1 MPEDTLRE
9 DWRIDIRGARKQFGE
24 NILFYGLDLV
34 ISPGNVTR
42 FDGPN
47 GSGKTQLLYVLCGL
61 AEMDGGRITLKID
74 DRTKLLRSARDRSSV
89 FRFVPAHPSEVCG
102 LTIVDFV
109 YAATHALRPF
119 SLGSRVRAASTFFE
133 GIREQLEYATGRR
146 LENDEPVS
154 RLSIGQQKRLM
165 LSAALHA
172 QDAPRVLAVDEP
184 LAGVDPGG
192 VERMLELLRGA
203 LAAGY
208 ALLVAEHREEIEA
221 LTFDHVVPMP
231 YGVSM
236 ATGDPARHQQ
246 DSQESASPQS
256 DLCVVFQH
264 THAGYPEWELDGGDL
279 EIQTAGVAL
288 LHGENGAGK
297 TGFLKGILGMEPAKM
312 SGKVNFG
319 DQDFTSLADAQSRGE
334 VRYMSQDRA
343 NFPDLMAGD
352 AFAAAAGN
360 AARNDP
366 VLRKMVEK
374 VGRRKRVMYLS
385 SGNRAVLSLVQTIS
399 SRPKLA
405 LLDEP
410 FANVDP
416 GNKVHLLETISY
428 ARSRFGTAFLIV
440 EHGDIAIPGAHRY
453 TVRREGTRGYIRSE
467 ATEFR

>member
-1 MPEDTLRE
+1 MPERKLPGN
-9 DWRIDIRGARKQFGE
+9 WRIDISGARKQFGE
-24 NILFYGLDLV
+24 NVLFYGLDLV
-34 ISPGNVTR
+34 MSPGNVTR
-42 FDGPN
+42 VAGPN
-47 GSGKTQLLYVLCGL
+47 GSGKTHLLHVLCGL
-61 AEMDGGRITLKID
+61 AEMDRGRITLKSD
-74 DRTKLLRSARDRSSV
+74 DRTKILRSARDRSSV

-102 LTIVDFV
+102 LTTVDFV

-119 SLGSRVRAASTFFE
+119 SLGSRARAASTFFE
-133 GIREQLEYATGRR
+133 GMRERLEHATGRR
-146 LENDEPVS
+146 LEKDEPVS

-165 LSAALHA
+165 LSATLHA

-192 VERMLELLRGA
+192 IERMLGLLREA
-203 LAAGY
+203 SAAGY

-221 LTFDHVVPMP
+221 LEFDQVVPMP

-236 ATGDPARHQQ
+236 VTDDPAGLQR
-246 DSQESASPQS
+246 DSQQSASSKS
-256 DLCVVFQH
+256 DLCAVFQH

-297 TGFLKGILGMEPAKM
+297 TGFLKGILGMGPAKM
-312 SGKVNFG
+312 SGEVNFVG
-319 DQDFTSLADAQSRGE
+319 Q
-334 VRYMSQDRA
+334 SQDRA
-343 NFPDLMAGD
+343 NFPDLTAGD
-352 AFAAAAGN
+352 AFAAAAGK

-374 VGRRKRVMYLS
+374 LGRRKRVIYLS
-385 SGNRAVLSLVQTIS
+385 SGNRAVLSLVQTLS

-453 TVRREGTRGYIRSE
+453 TVRREGTRGYIRSD
-467 ATEFR
+467 ARAFR

>member
-1 MPEDTLRE
+1 MPERKLSRN
-9 DWRIDIRGARKQFGE
+9 WRIDIRGARKQFGE

-34 ISPGNVTR
+34 MSPSNVTR
-42 FDGPN
+42 VAGPN
-47 GSGKTQLLYVLCGL
+47 GSGKTQLLHVLCGL
-61 AEMDGGRITLKID
+61 AEMDCGRITLKSD
-74 DRTKLLRSARDRSSV
+74 DRTKILRSARDRSSV
-89 FRFVPAHPSEVCG
+89 FRFVPAHPSEVCD
-102 LTIVDFV
+102 LTTVDFV

-119 SLGSRVRAASTFFE
+119 SLGSRARAASTFFE
-133 GIREQLEYATGRR
+133 GMREQLEYATGRR
-146 LENDEPVS
+146 LVKDEPVS

-165 LSAALHA
+165 LSATLHA

-192 VERMLELLRGA
+192 IERMLGLLREA
-203 LAAGY
+203 SAAGY

-221 LTFDHVVPMP
+221 LEFDRVVTMP

-236 ATGDPARHQQ
+236 VTDDPAGLQR
-246 DSQESASPQS
+246 DSEKSASSNS
-256 DLCVVFQH
+256 DLCAVFQH

-279 EIQTAGVAL
+279 EIRTAGVAL

-297 TGFLKGILGMEPAKM
+297 TGFLRGILGMKPAKM
-312 SGKVNFG
+312 RGEVKFVGQNV
-319 DQDFTSLADAQSRGE
+319 TSLAAAELRGE

-343 NFPDLMAGD
+343 NFLDLTAVD

-360 AARNDP
+360 AARSDP
-366 VLRKMVEK
+366 VLREMVEN
-374 VGRRKRVMYLS
+374 VGPRKRVKYLS
-385 SGNRAVLSLVQTIS
+385 SGNRAVLSLVQTLS

-416 GNKVHLLETISY
+416 DNKVHLLETISY

-467 ATEFR
+467 AREFR